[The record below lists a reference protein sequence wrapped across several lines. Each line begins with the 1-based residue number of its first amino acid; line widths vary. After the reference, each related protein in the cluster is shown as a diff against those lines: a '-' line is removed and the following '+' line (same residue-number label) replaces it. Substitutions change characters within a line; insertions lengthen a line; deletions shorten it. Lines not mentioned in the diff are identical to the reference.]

1 MIKCEVLENFNLK
14 RFNELK
20 NLTRKNKDV
29 EGKLYE
35 GDTFECSEAMA
46 DYLTGN
52 NMLNKAFVKVIE
64 VEKKIKEAKIVEE
77 TEEKPKKETKKKCK
91 NTKKGV

>member
-14 RFNELK
+14 RFDELK
-20 NLTRKNKDV
+20 NLTRKNKNV

-52 NMLNKAFVKVIE
+52 NMLNKAFVRVIE
-64 VEKKIKEAKIVEE
+64 TEKKIKEAKIVESV
-77 TEEKPKKETKKKCK
+77 EEVPKKKAKAKRSK
-91 NTKKGV
+91 

>member
-14 RFNELK
+14 RFDELK
-20 NLTRKNKDV
+20 NLTRKNKNV

-52 NMLNKAFVKVIE
+52 NMLNKAFVRVIE
-64 VEKKIKEAKIVEE
+64 TEKKIKEAKIVEPV
-77 TEEKPKKETKKKCK
+77 EEAPKKKTKAKKEK
-91 NTKKGV
+91 

>member
-20 NLTRKNKDV
+20 NVTRKNKDI

-52 NMLNKAFVKVIE
+52 NMLNKAFVRVIE
-64 VEKKIKEAKIVEE
+64 TEKKIKEAKIVEPV
-77 TEEKPKKETKKKCK
+77 EEVPKKKTKAKKEK
-91 NTKKGV
+91 